1 MHRGLRYLSR
11 QAFEILPPTPAER
24 HCVLHL
30 HISHNTTW
38 FLGGKAR
45 CIMGDMQMK
54 NARFG
59 YRGNSRSDTK
69 TVGTCYKKIL
79 T

>member
-11 QAFEILPPTPAER
+11 QAFEILPPIPAER

-38 FLGGKAR
+38 FLEGGSEMYYGRHAN
-45 CIMGDMQMK
+45 G

>member
-11 QAFEILPPTPAER
+11 QAFEILPPIPAER

-45 CIMGDMQMK
+45 CIMGDMQMEMPDLDIAVIHAVTQK
-54 NARFG
+54 LLAHVTRKF
-59 YRGNSRSDTK
+59 
-69 TVGTCYKKIL
+69 
-79 T
+79 

>member
-1 MHRGLRYLSR
+1 MHRGLRHLSR
-11 QAFEILPPTPAER
+11 QAFEILPPIPAER

-38 FLGGKAR
+38 FFGGKAR
-45 CIMGDMQMK
+45 CIMGDMQME

>member
-1 MHRGLRYLSR
+1 MQRGLRYLSR

-38 FLGGKAR
+38 FWGGKR
-45 CIMGDMQMK
+45 D
-54 NARFG
+54 
-59 YRGNSRSDTK
+59 
-69 TVGTCYKKIL
+69 VLWETCKREMPDLDIAVIHAVTQKL
-79 T
+79 LADVTRKF